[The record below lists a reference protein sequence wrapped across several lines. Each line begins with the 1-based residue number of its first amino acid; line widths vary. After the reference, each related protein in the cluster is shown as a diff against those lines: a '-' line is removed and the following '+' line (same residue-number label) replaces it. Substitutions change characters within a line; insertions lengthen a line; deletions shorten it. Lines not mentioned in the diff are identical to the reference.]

1 MSAQPATFTGP
12 IPLTG
17 HSQDALAYV
26 CSLLAS
32 GFTGTIELHCNQGGI
47 RDVVE
52 HKRLTGDQLRR
63 LNDDGS
69 NER

>member
-1 MSAQPATFTGP
+1 MSPATFTGP
-12 IPLTG
+12 VPLTG
-17 HSQDALAYV
+17 HSQGALAYV

-32 GFTGTIELHCNQGGI
+32 GFTGTIELECNQGGV
-47 RDVVE
+47 RAVTE
-52 HKRLTGDQLRR
+52 RKRTPGDQLRR